1 MDDGL
6 PSRGLPFAFGD
17 ILHVTNASD
26 DQWWQAKRLTPQG
39 QELAIGII
47 PSRYRWEK
55 KMRARGKTV
64 VFHGKTT
71 SDMVSCAGEM
81 GGGNEEGK
89 RGDFGEKDG

>member
-39 QELAIGII
+39 QELAIGTI

-71 SDMVSCAGEM
+71 SDMVSCGGD
-81 GGGNEEGK
+81 GGGG
-89 RGDFGEKDG
+89 GE